1 MFGCVGWIW
10 LCCSRVSGV
19 FGWVGCSTAVP
30 PQFFTVSQPLLHTAT
45 IATSLCYLATTHSV
59 YQLLP
64 GNRSNP
70 LGSEPGTPRCGVWTM
85 RAAWNTPG
93 TLTRTEAFI
102 PPIPPLTTK
111 KTTALDS
118 GASAGLRDQGRAIAM
133 QSRHVAW
140 LGSGLASKASN
151 KPS

>member
-1 MFGCVGWIW
+1 MIIA
-10 LCCSRVSGV
+10 
-19 FGWVGCSTAVP
+19 STHAVAIATTHREKVY
-30 PQFFTVSQPLLHTAT
+30 TVAKQLHTAT

-70 LGSEPGTPRCGVWTM
+70 LGSEPGTPRCGVWTKQ
-85 RAAWNTPG
+85 AAWNTPG

-133 QSRHVAW
+133 
-140 LGSGLASKASN
+140 
-151 KPS
+151 